1 VTNDR
6 LRWLRRHLQQ
16 WRTMS
21 TKGPDLTGR
30 IALVTGGGR
39 GIGRAISQQLAA
51 AGAAVAVNY
60 RRDADAAAETVT
72 AIESAG
78 GVARAY
84 SASVDDADAMAAMVD
99 SITGHLGPVDL
110 LVSNAGIA
118 SRGQSVADTDPAE
131 LVRVVNTHAIG
142 AHHAARLVLPGM
154 RRAARGDIVVIS
166 SVAAHAFGANG
177 APYNMGK
184 AALEALAHTLAKEEM
199 ANGIHVNIVAPGLV
213 ETDMGVRLARA
224 IYGKREMDDL
234 RDLDSRFPFGRVCQ
248 PSDIADVVVY
258 LCSDAAGYLTD
269 QRIVVDG
276 GAGSAGV

>member
-1 VTNDR
+1 
-6 LRWLRRHLQQ
+6 
-16 WRTMS
+16 
-21 TKGPDLTGR
+21 
-30 IALVTGGGR
+30 
-39 GIGRAISQQLAA
+39 
-51 AGAAVAVNY
+51 
-60 RRDADAAAETVT
+60 
-72 AIESAG
+72 
-78 GVARAY
+78 
-84 SASVDDADAMAAMVD
+84 MAAMVD

-166 SVAAHAFGANG
+166 SVAAHTFGANG

-224 IYGKREMDDL
+224 IYGNREMDDL

-276 GAGSAGV
+276 GAGSARV